1 MGKRMTREKINDYLK
16 KGYHIHIRVD
26 DGKGNKVIVESI
38 FVVEIPY
45 YNLCDTVKM
54 KIDGLRI
61 DAESENVVVASRAF
75 LSPRDKP
82 NKRVPNEVIV
92 GRIVSKIEEGRGL
105 AFHEDVD
112 LCESITVFQT
122 WLTMGLPPRDKD
134 VKKIAVLR
142 HRDTKYIKEAEEQI
156 NLYRQ
161 NIESGSYE
169 YNGKN

>member
-1 MGKRMTREKINDYLK
+1 MGKRMTRENINDYLK
-16 KGYHIHIRVD
+16 KGYHVHIRKD

-45 YNLCDTVKM
+45 YNLCDTIKM

-61 DAESENVVVASRAF
+61 DRETENVVVASRAF

-92 GRIVSKIEEGRGL
+92 GRILSKIEEGRGL

-112 LCESITVFQT
+112 LCDTMGVFQT
-122 WLTMGLPPRDKD
+122 WLTMGLSPRDKD
-134 VKKIAVLR
+134 VKKIAVFR
-142 HRDTKYIKEAEEQI
+142 HRDPECMKLAEEQI
-156 NLYRQ
+156 KMYKQ
-161 NIESGSYE
+161 HIESDD
-169 YNGKN
+169 